1 MPIRILSR
9 ILASALRLGT
19 PAAYSTHHFY
29 SIFTQATY
37 KSQGGNP
44 HD

>member
-19 PAAYSTHHFY
+19 AAAFSTHHFY
-29 SIFTQATY
+29 SIFTQATC
-37 KSQGGNP
+37 KSQGGYP